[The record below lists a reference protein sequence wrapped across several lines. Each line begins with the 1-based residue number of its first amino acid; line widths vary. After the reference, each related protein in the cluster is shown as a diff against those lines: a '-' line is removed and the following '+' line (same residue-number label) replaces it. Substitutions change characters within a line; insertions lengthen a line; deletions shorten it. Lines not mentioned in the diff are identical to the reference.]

1 MTHFNNFQDKSKTT
15 SDYNSDFLNL
25 IMKRNWF
32 MQIIFLLEMTE

>member
-1 MTHFNNFQDKSKTT
+1 MTHFNNFRDKSKT

-32 MQIIFLLEMTE
+32 MQIIFLLEITE